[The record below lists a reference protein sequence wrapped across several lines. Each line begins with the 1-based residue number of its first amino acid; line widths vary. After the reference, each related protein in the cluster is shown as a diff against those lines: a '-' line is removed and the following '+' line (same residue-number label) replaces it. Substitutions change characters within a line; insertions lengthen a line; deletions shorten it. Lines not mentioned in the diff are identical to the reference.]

1 MFSSKERN
9 TFSIAIPEH
18 FTESKQL
25 MFQQWNNGSSQKNW
39 EIQNTAPFLNLFLI
53 NLQTYSP

>member
-9 TFSIAIPEH
+9 TFSIVIREH

-25 MFQQWNNGSSQKNW
+25 ITGVSTMEQW
-39 EIQNTAPFLNLFLI
+39 LFSKKLG
-53 NLQTYSP
+53 NSEHSTFPQFVFN